1 MTEKINPLLL
11 SSEIG
16 DEYHKDVAAPDTK
29 TMRFATHV
37 NLKTFENRSQ
47 RGYLRYIGNKW
58 RNFGKGIKL
67 VVKWCYA

>member
-37 NLKTFENRSQ
+37 DLKTFEDRDICDI
-47 RGYLRYIGNKW
+47 LEI
-58 RNFGKGIKL
+58 
-67 VVKWCYA
+67 VKDNETVRA